1 MPPALRCHR
10 PNFALLCAYLKA
22 ALREVLREVLGT
34 VEDFTASAIEP
45 ALQAWADEHAE
56 GNFGA
61 AGMPLRVAV
70 TGGTTSPPLPDT
82 LAILG
87 KVSVLRRIERCLAC
101 APDFAS

>member
-1 MPPALRCHR
+1 
-10 PNFALLCAYLKA
+10 
-22 ALREVLREVLGT
+22 
-34 VEDFTASAIEP
+34 ASNIEA
-45 ALQAWADEHAE
+45 ALQAWADAHAE

-87 KVSVLRRIERCLAC
+87 KASVLRRIERCVAS